1 MKDDFPLTVVI
12 PAYNAEKYIA
22 ETLDSIAKQKTNF
35 EFSILISDDCST
47 DSTYAICMDYKARY
61 PNIDVIKQE
70 QNLGMSANQH
80 FVITKPQ
87 TKYIAYIDS
96 DDLFVSDTYLQRQF
110 DFMEL
115 HEKCAVVFTNVEF
128 FGQDQKSKLRFTDS
142 TKPPMLF
149 DLHTYFTKVNP
160 IINSAMVFRSKFN
173 ASIPSFFKNYFQYDW
188 LLHIHHGIHGQFG
201 FNDIVGTR
209 YRIHSA
215 NATNSRNTEKIAKD
229 GIALV
234 YKMQEFLPAEYH
246 KYFTHPRYEMNKL
259 ALFYLS
265 QRKIFDFLKWYY
277 QWLKVTPI
285 KSVNWRDQFYLFRQ
299 ALFNR

>member
-1 MKDDFPLTVVI
+1 MESNILLTIVI

-22 ETLDSIAKQKTNF
+22 GTLDSIIQQKTNF

-47 DSTYAICMDYKARY
+47 DNTYAVCVDYKARF
-61 PNIDVIKQE
+61 PFIEVIKQE
-70 QNLGMSANQH
+70 QNLGMTANQH

-96 DDLFVSDTYLQRQF
+96 DDLYACDTYLQQQF
-110 DFMEL
+110 DFLEL
-115 HEKCAVVFTNVEF
+115 NEKCAVAFTNVEI
-128 FGQDQKSKLRFTDS
+128 FGEDQESKIRFTDS
-142 TKPPMLF
+142 TKPPTLF
-149 DLHTYFTKVNP
+149 DLDTYFAKVIP
-160 IINSAMVFRSKFN
+160 ICNSAMVFRSSFN
-173 ASIPSFFKNYFQYDW
+173 ESIPSFFKYYFQYDW
-188 LLHIHHGIHGQFG
+188 LLHIHHGLHGQFG
-201 FNDIVGTR
+201 FNDFIGTR
-209 YRIHSA
+209 YRVHSN

-259 ALFYLS
+259 ALYYLS
-265 QRKIFDFLKWYY
+265 QRRIFDFLKWYFK
-277 QWLKVTPI
+277 WLKVTPFH
-285 KSVNWRDQFYLFRQ
+285 SVNWRDQFYLFRQ